1 MPVPRPAL
9 RRGAAGLVLAA
20 LLTGCGGPGEQEGT
34 APTSAAAPSS
44 ASPSG
49 RQGKLTE
56 QEACARVADTVRGAP
71 QALREDPLELFQELA
86 ALAESAPAEL
96 SGQITAVR
104 DSVDAFRNGEGSL
117 TGVLGELRGL
127 QQRCSS

>member
-1 MPVPRPAL
+1 M
-9 RRGAAGLVLAA
+9 
-20 LLTGCGGPGEQEGT
+20 
-34 APTSAAAPSS
+34 
-44 ASPSG
+44 
-49 RQGKLTE
+49 
-56 QEACARVADTVRGAP
+56 ADTVRGAP
-71 QALREDPLELFQELA
+71 QALREDPLGLFQELA